1 MIPDQEAQAAS
12 PPADRMSQAAR
23 PANESVQPA
32 NDAVGPAARP
42 RRPAITVAT
51 IIERERRFLVIEE
64 QTRSGL
70 RLNQPAG
77 HVEVG
82 ESIAAAATRET
93 LEETGWRVQP
103 TALVGVYHWQSP
115 FNGTYVRF
123 TFAAEPRVHES
134 KRALDAGIV
143 RALWLTY
150 DEIAERRH
158 LHRSPFVLRSLEDY
172 LGGRR
177 WPLGLIASL

>member
-1 MIPDQEAQAAS
+1 MN
-12 PPADRMSQAAR
+12 RAAR
-23 PANESVQPA
+23 PANQTIRSA
-32 NDAVGPAARP
+32 NDAVGPVAQR

-82 ESIAAAATRET
+82 ESIAAAAARET

-103 TALVGVYHWQSP
+103 TELVGVYQWQSP
-115 FNGTYVRF
+115 FDGSYVRF
-123 TFAAEPRVHES
+123 TFAAEPRIHEPD
-134 KRALDAGIV
+134 RTLDAGIV
-143 RALWLTY
+143 RTLWLTY
-150 DEIAERRH
+150 DEIADRRH
-158 LHRSPFVLRSLEDY
+158 LHRSPFVLRSLDDY

-177 WPLGLIASL
+177 WPLGLIANL